1 MTAEE
6 RYLQTR
12 SLIYRQARRVLE
24 ADENAEA
31 AERKAFFEM
40 GKMAIRAKVL
50 TAFEV
55 KEIRYRA
62 EENLGA

>member
-12 SLIYRQARRVLE
+12 SLIYKQARRVLE
-24 ADENAEA
+24 ADDKTEHAEK
-31 AERKAFFEM
+31 KAFFEM

-50 TAFEV
+50 TAYEV

-62 EENLGA
+62 EEELGA

>member
-24 ADENAEA
+24 ADEKAEA
-31 AERKAFFEM
+31 AERKTFFEM

-50 TAFEV
+50 TAYEV

-62 EENLGA
+62 EEELGA

>member
-1 MTAEE
+1 MTCEE

-12 SLIYRQARRVLE
+12 SLIYSQARRVLE
-24 ADENAEA
+24 ADAKTEA

-40 GKMAIRAKVL
+40 GKIAIRAKVL
-50 TAFEV
+50 TAYEV

>member
-24 ADENAEA
+24 ADEKTEA

-40 GKMAIRAKVL
+40 GKMAIKAKVL

-62 EENLGA
+62 EESLGA